1 MKYYIKNS
9 HIQGKGVF
17 SKKKIKKDDLIGKV
31 IYYKFNII
39 PLRTKTLGLY
49 LNHSFKNNCM
59 LVYKN
64 KSYYLVAI
72 KDIVSD
78 IELTINY
85 NDTPWFIAGTWCIKN
100 LK

>member
-9 HIQGKGVF
+9 DIQGKGVF
-17 SKKKIKKDDLIGKV
+17 SKKIKKDDLTGKV

-39 PLRTKTLGLY
+39 PLRTQTLGLY
-49 LNHSFKNNCM
+49 LNHSFKNNCR

-64 KSYYLVAI
+64 KSYYLLAV

-78 IELTINY
+78 TELTINY
-85 NDTPWFIAGTWCIKN
+85 NDTLWFIAGTCVY
-100 LK
+100 